1 MNSTNSNKAYIN
13 IKFEYG
19 FQELFDWYISNWL
32 GLKYK
37 QICFT
42 ISQKLAELLPR
53 DISCCDRMN
62 IENVVKS
69 NCSRRNAV
77 HWVQVYIELMW
88 VCTSVHHFSF
98 LKSNLFATKEC
109 FTSGKN
115 KYKKNNDWMKS
126 FYFLENDFTLDYIFL
141 NKENIFMHRW

>member
-1 MNSTNSNKAYIN
+1 M
-13 IKFEYG
+13 
-19 FQELFDWYISNWL
+19 

-115 KYKKNNDWMKS
+115 KYKKNNDRRKS
-126 FYFLENDFTLDYIFL
+126 FYILRNNFYLRLHSDKEEEYFDIKMISSRKIYRLIHHFDISNMKACNDKDV
-141 NKENIFMHRW
+141 

>member
-1 MNSTNSNKAYIN
+1 M
-13 IKFEYG
+13 
-19 FQELFDWYISNWL
+19 

-115 KYKKNNDWMKS
+115 KYKKNNDWKKS
-126 FYFLENDFTLDYIFL
+126 FYILRNDFYLRLHTNEEREYFHIKMISCSSKFPNLKRRFI
-141 NKENIFMHRW
+141 